1 MSGYNDSGRELCVS
15 VAGLFLRLQ
24 NLAYIL
30 AEVYGSRSGPTDG
43 GVKLPDMNSLRRA
56 LKVTL

>member
-1 MSGYNDSGRELCVS
+1 VLPELKKEVKVWES
-15 VAGLFLRLQ
+15 TQSLFLRLQ
-24 NLAYIL
+24 NLSYIL
-30 AEVYGSRSGPTDG
+30 AEVYGSGSGPTDG